1 MFRYQTHE
9 LRYQNKCFKYE
20 IYILMLIH
28 LSLARVG
35 FHTRWRLCINWYKYH
50 ILGNNTLLHNANW
63 QDPWMMT
70 LQKHSIQL
78 TTIHDKLSCNKW
90 FYFFYYMYTT
100 DITKHFLAIIPW
112 LSRIRFAILLYSL
125 KYFT

>member
-28 LSLARVG
+28 LSLAREDFIHDG
-35 FHTRWRLCINWYKYH
+35 AYALIDINTIFWGTTPCYTMQIDKIH
-50 ILGNNTLLHNANW
+50 EWWHFK
-63 QDPWMMT
+63 
-70 LQKHSIQL
+70 KHSIQL

-90 FYFFYYMYTT
+90 FYFFYYMYTI

>member
-35 FHTRWRLCINWYKYH
+35 FHTRWRLCINWYKNH
-50 ILGNNTLLHNANW
+50 IWGTTPCYTMQIDKIHEW
-63 QDPWMMT
+63 WHYK
-70 LQKHSIQL
+70 KHSIQL